1 MKKKIEIACIIDD
14 DDIYVYGVKKL
25 IQLKQLCENLIV
37 FSNGQEALDYLKPII
52 NTPNLLPEIIL
63 LDINMPV
70 MDGWQ
75 FVEEF
80 TKLHSNP
87 SKKVTIYLIS
97 SSVNP
102 RDIARAKGISGI
114 SKYMIKP
121 ITLAAL
127 MDIFEPVDIN

>member
-25 IQLKQLCENLIV
+25 IQLKQLCENLMV
-37 FSNGQEALDYLKPII
+37 FGNGHEALNYLKPII
-52 NTPNLLPEIIL
+52 NTPSLLPDIIL

-70 MDGWQ
+70 MDGWE

-87 SKKVTIYLIS
+87 EKKVTIYMIS

-102 RDIARAKGISGI
+102 RDIERSKGISGI

-121 ITLAAL
+121 ITLETL
-127 MDIFEPVDIN
+127 MNIFQPDSV

>member
-14 DDIYVYGVKKL
+14 DDIYVYGVRKL
-25 IQLKQLCENLIV
+25 IQLKQLCENLMV
-37 FSNGQEALDYLKPII
+37 FGNGQEALNYLKPII
-52 NTPNLLPEIIL
+52 NTPDLLPEIIL

-75 FVEEF
+75 FIEEF

-87 SKKVTIYLIS
+87 AKKVTIYMIS

-102 RDIARAKGISGI
+102 RDVERAEGISGI
-114 SKYMIKP
+114 SKYIIKP
-121 ITLAAL
+121 ITLDTL
-127 MDIFEPVDIN
+127 INIFQPVSVN